1 MILSDLG
8 ELSLVEIIRGR
19 FSGQRRGKLL
29 HGIGDDAA
37 VTGLPLG
44 KLLSSTD
51 IMAEGVHFDLSLVM
65 PYQLGF
71 KLVSVNVSD
80 IYAMGGKPL
89 HILLALAMPSSTD
102 MAFLERFFDGVSDAL
117 DLYGASLAGGDIS
130 ACKGDMVLTAT
141 VIGQTN
147 RPVLRSGARPGDA
160 LYVTGPLGDSAS
172 GLELLRRIGGP
183 LELDKRFVRGPLP
196 WKSMEPLIRRHLLPE
211 ARKPGAWLG
220 RATAMIDVSDGLALD
235 LSRMCTESGVGA
247 VLDMERIP
255 VSEGTRMTASVLKLN
270 TLDLVLSGGEDYELL
285 FAASGNVRGRPVRIG
300 EIVKGD
306 GVVLRTAGGPEK
318 VIEPK
323 GYKHFDRGV
332 S

>member
-1 MILSDLG
+1 MSLADLG
-8 ELSLVEIIRGR
+8 EIPLVEMIRGR
-19 FSGQRRGKLL
+19 FSGLRRGRLL

-37 VTGLPLG
+37 VTGLPHG

-65 PYQLGF
+65 PYQIGF

-89 HILLALAMPSSTD
+89 HILLALAMPPSTD
-102 MAFLERFFDGVSDAL
+102 MKFLERFFDGVSDAL
-117 DLYGASLAGGDIS
+117 DLYGVSLAGGDIS

-141 VIGQTN
+141 VIGQTD
-147 RPVLRSGARPGDA
+147 RPVLRSGAKPGDA
-160 LYVTGPLGDSAS
+160 LYVTGPIGDSAS
-172 GLELLRRIGGP
+172 GLELLRRIGRP
-183 LELDKRFVRGPLP
+183 LKLDKRCVCGSLP
-196 WKSMEPLIRRHLLPE
+196 WKAIKPLLRRHLMPE

-220 RATAMIDVSDGLALD
+220 RATAMIDISDGLALD

-285 FAASGNVRGRPVRIG
+285 FAARGKVRGRPIRVG
-300 EIVKGD
+300 EIVKG
-306 GVVLRTAGGPEK
+306 GGIVLRTAGGPDK
-318 VIEPK
+318 TIEPN
-323 GYKHFDRGV
+323 GYKHFDGGV